1 MTMPQLALRHILAH
15 PAVST
20 IIPGMR
26 KLEHVEQN
34 LSVSD
39 GQVLPGPLMTE
50 LRAHRWDRSVDF
62 E

>member
-20 IIPGMR
+20 VIPGMR
-26 KLEHVEQN
+26 KVEHVEQN
-34 LSVSD
+34 IGVSD
-39 GQVLPGPLMTE
+39 GQTLAGPLMAE
-50 LRAHRWDRSVDF
+50 LRMHRWERSVDF

>member
-1 MTMPQLALRHILAH
+1 MSMPQLALRHILAH

-20 IIPGMR
+20 VIPGMR

-34 LSVSD
+34 LGVSD
-39 GQVLPGPLMTE
+39 GQTLAAPLLRE
-50 LRAHRWDRSVDF
+50 LKAHRWERTVDF